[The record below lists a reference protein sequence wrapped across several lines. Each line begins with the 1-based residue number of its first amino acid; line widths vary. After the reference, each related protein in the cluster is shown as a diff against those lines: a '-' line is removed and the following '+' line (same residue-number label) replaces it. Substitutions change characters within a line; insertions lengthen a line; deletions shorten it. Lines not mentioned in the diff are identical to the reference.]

1 MPYELKKVKG
11 GWKVQKKGG
20 ELMSN
25 GRRFASDKPLT
36 EEQAKKQ
43 LTAMNIHEHVYKI
56 KRSPQGELPPS
67 RKKEDQAR
75 IYKVCRAD
83 GRKLST
89 GRYYSTN
96 KLLTYE
102 EAKEEKRR
110 LQKLDR
116 EKYDSTK

>member
-20 ELMSN
+20 GLMSN
-25 GRRFASDKPLT
+25 GRRYASDKPLT

-43 LTAMNIHEHVYKI
+43 LAAMYIRENTYQI
-56 KRSPQGELPPS
+56 KRNPQGNLASSE
-67 RKKEDQAR
+67 EGR
-75 IYKVCRAD
+75 IYKVCRKD
-83 GRKLST
+83 GRKLHN

-102 EAKEEKRR
+102 EAKMEKKR
-110 LQKLDR
+110 LQKMDR
-116 EKYDSTK
+116 ERYEASN